1 MVVCTMRPPFPNLT
15 FFLDAA
21 GRYSHSK
28 EMPIVFSAVAIMAKD
43 VDKVRK
49 SLLIVTKGSLV
60 KWSKSEGNHE
70 VARAIFRLLAKRQ
83 LFWIVRIIWKNTPE
97 WDRYFED
104 GNQLY
109 EKCVKNAQEA
119 APYAKPMN
127 TFKLHQ
133 FGLASAD
140 LLGVYLARNSHW
152 LPRKDGPVQRIVVK
166 AVFDSDIQGEAN
178 QKVCQNVFEGLE
190 GDLPQTVQATRVEP
204 HFKISITTE
213 QEEPLLLLPD
223 HVAGYI
229 YSRKAYGV
237 TGENARGGLLTAV
250 EPLVE
255 LIPKSCFKTLEEHFR
270 EEYLLP
276 STTFDSVLPKNEREA
291 LLKVLIGEKV

>member
-1 MVVCTMRPPFPNLT
+1 MRAMETIP
-15 FFLDAA
+15 
-21 GRYSHSK
+21 
-28 EMPIVFSAVAIMAKD
+28 AVSLNAREKMA
-43 VDKVRK
+43 
-49 SLLIVTKGSLV
+49 
-60 KWSKSEGNHE
+60 
-70 VARAIFRLLAKRQ
+70 
-83 LFWIVRIIWKNTPE
+83 
-97 WDRYFED
+97 
-104 GNQLY
+104 
-109 EKCVKNAQEA
+109 
-119 APYAKPMN
+119 
-127 TFKLHQ
+127 
-133 FGLASAD
+133 
-140 LLGVYLARNSHW
+140 LGVYLARNSHW

-250 EPLVE
+250 KPLVE